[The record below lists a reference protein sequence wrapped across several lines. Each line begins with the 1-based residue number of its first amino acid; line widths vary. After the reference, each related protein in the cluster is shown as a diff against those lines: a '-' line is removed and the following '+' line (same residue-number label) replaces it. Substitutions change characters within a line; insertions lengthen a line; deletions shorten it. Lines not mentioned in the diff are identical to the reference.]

1 MQLHRPQA
9 LDRFCEARAR
19 LLVVSFAPLAE
30 LKEWVPYF
38 QKTFLERDYERLGL
52 QLTESILSHA
62 RFVAD
67 PELIAY
73 HAYGL
78 GRHSVFEAYG
88 PRIVWQ
94 YLRWMVEGKPIRM
107 TRQDTLQRGA
117 DFAVG
122 RDGRLTL
129 SHVGRDQ
136 SARPRISDILD
147 ALV

>member
-1 MQLHRPQA
+1 MQLHRPQVIEGFRA
-9 LDRFCEARAR
+9 ASAR

-30 LKEWVPYF
+30 LEEWAPYF
-38 QKTFLERDYERLGL
+38 RQTFLERDYEKQSLRLPE
-52 QLTESILSHA
+52 TVFSHTRFLS
-62 RFVAD
+62 D
-67 PELIAY
+67 PELSAY

-94 YLRWMVEGKPIRM
+94 YLRWIAEGKPLRIP
-107 TRQDTLQRGA
+107 RQDTLQRGG
-117 DFAVG
+117 DFVVG

-129 SHVGRDQ
+129 AQVGRDQ
-136 SARPRISDILD
+136 SVRPRVSDILS